1 MTRVLMI
8 STDRK
13 IFDTGSAVHARMLS
27 YAELF
32 EELHIVVFAKKS
44 LGFTEMGVGGKLFL
58 YSTQSRTKFG
68 YISDAVR
75 LGKRLLSASSKNY
88 QLSTKDWIVSTQD
101 PFETGLVGVRL
112 SRLFNTKLQI
122 QIHTDFLSPY
132 FTKGSL
138 LNRIRLFIAL
148 SVIKKASRIRVVS
161 ERIAR
166 GIVDR
171 FPHKKEQVDVLPIYV
186 ENNGQ
191 NGFTNGLRQKYA
203 HFSFV
208 ALVVGRLE
216 YEKNVKEALYIWKE
230 VVGRYPNAGLIV
242 VGTGREEKKLQDLA
256 KTLGISK
263 NVVFEGEQKM
273 IGPYYQSAD
282 ILLSTSLYEGYG
294 MVFVEAA
301 MAGLPVI
308 AHDVGVV
315 SEVFKDGINAMICEV
330 QDRHCMVARIASLID
345 QPELYK
351 CLKDSIPES
360 IQSHLYPSKQA
371 YLSAYQKVV
380 EMSIR

>member
-1 MTRVLMI
+1 MI

-13 IFDTGSAVHARMLS
+13 MFDTGSVVHARMLS

-32 EELHIVVFAKKS
+32 DELHIIVFAKKT
-44 LGFTEMGVGGKLFL
+44 LGFTEMSVGGKLFL

-148 SVIKKASRIRVVS
+148 SVINKASRIRVVS

-166 GIVDR
+166 GVVDR

-191 NGFTNGLRQKYA
+191 NGVTNGLRQKYA
-203 HFSFV
+203 HFSFI
-208 ALVVGRLE
+208 ALAVGRLE

-242 VGTGREEKKLQDLA
+242 VGTGREEKKLLDLA

-301 MAGLPVI
+301 MAGLLVV

-330 QDRHCMVARIASLID
+330 QDRQCMVAKIASLID

-351 CLKDSIPES
+351 RLKDSVPES

-371 YLSAYQKVV
+371 YLDAYQKVV